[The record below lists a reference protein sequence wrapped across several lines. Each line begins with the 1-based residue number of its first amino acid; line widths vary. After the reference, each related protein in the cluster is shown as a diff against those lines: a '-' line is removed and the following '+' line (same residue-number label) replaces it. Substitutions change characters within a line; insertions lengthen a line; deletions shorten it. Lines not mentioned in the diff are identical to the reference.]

1 MKKSPER
8 IILAV
13 ALGLLALGV
22 AALAYT
28 FPGLE
33 DITGVKSVEPT
44 GHIPKKLKAEE
55 AASSLASWNSPVLWK
70 APESGHRLF
79 ISDGF
84 LFYPSLYPN
93 GDYLKKFD
101 PTTRTPSGV
110 LISWYQKYGLDFT
123 DPNVDREDPD
133 GDGFS
138 NKVEFMNEALN
149 AKDCDGSK
157 STSPLDP
164 QSHPSYLSR
173 LRLDKYENRPF
184 HIQFRG
190 HDQIN
195 GETVFQIYLKDVPSS
210 QQPRFKK
217 TGDNLGFEGYKIGE
231 FRPKTVNE
239 NMGGVDIPTD
249 ESELDLVK
257 PEIGFKVTL
266 IFRKEIDS
274 PESTANFVMLM
285 PSEVGKV
292 FKVSRGKVLAPPYM
306 TDHQFLVVDIKDT
319 GAIIRDFKT
328 NQDTIIPKL
337 APDEWNDV
345 PQVSTETAPKS
356 P

>member
-1 MKKSPER
+1 MKKYPQQ

-13 ALGLLALGV
+13 VLGLLALGA

-44 GHIPKKLKAEE
+44 GRIPKKLKAEE
-55 AASSLASWNSPVLWK
+55 VASSLAPWNSPALWK
-70 APESGHRLF
+70 APENGHRLF

-84 LFYPSLYPN
+84 LFYPTLYPS

-101 PTTRTPSGV
+101 PSTRTPSGV
-110 LISWYQKYGLDFT
+110 LISWYRKYALDFT

-149 AKDCDGSK
+149 AKDCDGGK
-157 STSPLDP
+157 STNPLDP
-164 QSHPSYLSR
+164 QSHPPYLSR
-173 LRLDKYENRPF
+173 LRLDKYDSRPF

-190 HDQIN
+190 YQQLN
-195 GETVFQIYLKDVPSS
+195 GDTVFQIYLKDVPSS
-210 QQPRFKK
+210 QQPRLKK
-217 TGDNLGFEGYKIGE
+217 TGDDLGFEGYKIGA
-231 FRPKTVNE
+231 FRQKTANE
-239 NMGGVDIPTD
+239 NEGGIAIPTD
-249 ESELDLVK
+249 ESELDLEK
-257 PEIGFKVTL
+257 PEIGFKITL

-292 FKVSRGKVLAPPYM
+292 FKVSRGKIFIPPYL
-306 TDHQFLVVDIKDT
+306 TDSQFRVIDIKDD
-319 GAIIRDFKT
+319 GAVIRDIKT
-328 NQDTIIPKL
+328 NQDTTIPKL
-337 APDEWNDV
+337 TPSEWDDV
-345 PQVSTETAPKS
+345 PQPAAATTPKS